1 MKGRPTYIVPD
12 FILTHITQGSPSD
25 VRQMSGSD
33 VEYIFLISSG
43 QPDIR
48 FGCPMDPIPG
58 FELGSPAS
66 QTNIIPLC
74 QSSLS
79 HHLASGR
86 VLKDCLTQLDT
97 ECRKFLG
104 LICNLPNHAT
114 VPFFYADRRVGGL
127 GTCRLTDDADIW
139 TIARAAQLLTCRD
152 PTVRNIC
159 REQLHDTIRRGF
171 RNEHPGVLPVGEYL
185 SGSVD
190 GGLYRLRYAEAGSNL
205 WTLARQAAKR
215 LGVRIDVSGDENLK
229 IVADDVSVSPVKA
242 VRGLRKVARQ
252 RYTRNLISDKSHQ
265 GVVATGLSLEDKSK
279 DMARLVSCRT
289 PLSFRDWRY
298 LHRARLDILPLRGHS
313 WFCSQEQDTSCRR
326 CGKENET
333 GFHVLNHC
341 EEGLQLATK
350 RHNTIQ
356 DLLESLLVK
365 QGHDV
370 TINNAIPGQR
380 LRPDVEFQLS
390 GSRVMVD
397 VVVCYDQPGS
407 MENAYQRKYDKYS
420 SHGRILPLV
429 VGSLGS
435 WYPRNDEI
443 RSILGINGRS
453 WGAFRFKARLAAIQ
467 GSMEM
472 VCAHFHHGAPNPE
485 AEDIPPFPVETPY
498 PVD

>member
-1 MKGRPTYIVPD
+1 D
-12 FILTHITQGSPSD
+12 
-25 VRQMSGSD
+25 
-33 VEYIFLISSG
+33 
-43 QPDIR
+43 
-48 FGCPMDPIPG
+48 
-58 FELGSPAS
+58 
-66 QTNIIPLC
+66 
-74 QSSLS
+74 
-79 HHLASGR
+79 
-86 VLKDCLTQLDT
+86 
-97 ECRKFLG
+97 
-104 LICNLPNHAT
+104 
-114 VPFFYADRRVGGL
+114 
-127 GTCRLTDDADIW
+127 
-139 TIARAAQLLTCRD
+139 
-152 PTVRNIC
+152 
-159 REQLHDTIRRGF
+159 
-171 RNEHPGVLPVGEYL
+171 
-185 SGSVD
+185 
-190 GGLYRLRYAEAGSNL
+190 
-205 WTLARQAAKR
+205 
-215 LGVRIDVSGDENLK
+215 
-229 IVADDVSVSPVKA
+229 
-242 VRGLRKVARQ
+242 
-252 RYTRNLISDKSHQ
+252 LISDKSHQ

-467 GSMEM
+467 GSMDM

>member
-1 MKGRPTYIVPD
+1 MT
-12 FILTHITQGSPSD
+12 PSGECSETSI
-25 VRQMSGSD
+25 QECCQLGN
-33 VEYIFLISSG
+33 IF
-43 QPDIR
+43 
-48 FGCPMDPIPG
+48 
-58 FELGSPAS
+58 
-66 QTNIIPLC
+66 
-74 QSSLS
+74 
-79 HHLASGR
+79 
-86 VLKDCLTQLDT
+86 
-97 ECRKFLG
+97 
-104 LICNLPNHAT
+104 
-114 VPFFYADRRVGGL
+114 
-127 GTCRLTDDADIW
+127 
-139 TIARAAQLLTCRD
+139 RD
-152 PTVRNIC
+152 PLMGAL
-159 REQLHDTIRRGF
+159 Q
-171 RNEHPGVLPVGEYL
+171 
-185 SGSVD
+185 
-190 GGLYRLRYAEAGSNL
+190 GSNL

-215 LGVRIDVSGDENLK
+215 LGVRIDVSGDENLR

-252 RYTRNLISDKSHQ
+252 RYTRDLISDKSHQ
-265 GVVATGLSLEDKSK
+265 GVVATGFSLEDKSK
-279 DMARLVSCRT
+279 DMARLVSCRS
-289 PLSFRDWRY
+289 PLFFRDWRY
-298 LHRARLDILPLRGHS
+298 HHRARLDILPLRGHS

-333 GFHVLNHC
+333 GFHVLKHC

-370 TINNAIPGQR
+370 TINNAITWQR
-380 LRPDVEFQLS
+380 LRTNVEFQLS

-407 MENAYQRKYDKYS
+407 MENAYQRIYDKYS

-443 RSILGINGRS
+443 RSILGIRS

-467 GSMEM
+467 GSMDM

-485 AEDIPPFPVETPY
+485 AEDKPPLPVVTPY

>member
-1 MKGRPTYIVPD
+1 MTPSGE
-12 FILTHITQGSPSD
+12 GSETSIQECCQLGNIFRDPWMGALQTE
-25 VRQMSGSD
+25 VRG
-33 VEYIFLISSG
+33 
-43 QPDIR
+43 
-48 FGCPMDPIPG
+48 
-58 FELGSPAS
+58 
-66 QTNIIPLC
+66 
-74 QSSLS
+74 
-79 HHLASGR
+79 GR
-86 VLKDCLTQLDT
+86 V
-97 ECRKFLG
+97 
-104 LICNLPNHAT
+104 H
-114 VPFFYADRRVGGL
+114 
-127 GTCRLTDDADIW
+127 
-139 TIARAAQLLTCRD
+139 
-152 PTVRNIC
+152 
-159 REQLHDTIRRGF
+159 
-171 RNEHPGVLPVGEYL
+171 
-185 SGSVD
+185 
-190 GGLYRLRYAEAGSNL
+190 L

-215 LGVRIDVSGDENLK
+215 LGVRIDVSGDENLR

-252 RYTRNLISDKSHQ
+252 RYTRDLISDKSHQ

-279 DMARLVSCRT
+279 DMARL
-289 PLSFRDWRY
+289 
-298 LHRARLDILPLRGHS
+298 
-313 WFCSQEQDTSCRR
+313 EQDTSCRR

-467 GSMEM
+467 GSMDM
-472 VCAHFHHGAPNPE
+472 VCAHFHHHGAPNPE
-485 AEDIPPFPVETPY
+485 AEDIPLPRRNSLPTVGCRNPGSNQGPLDLQSNALPTELFRHITLTLRPCGIQQNDKVFVTPDSNNHHFGL
-498 PVD
+498 V